1 MRTVL
6 HRLYFGFTP
15 CDVRR
20 ELLLAR
26 ARLAFVDLS
35 CLERVDLMCL
45 HLFVFGML
53 CFFFLF
59 FFCVWD
65 KLARWNW
72 TLERNIKM
80 AQPINRERY
89 GDLIDR
95 LFPVLF
101 LFSRRMERAT
111 WQGRYV
117 INCQSQTRS
126 RGGLLERRE

>member
-26 ARLAFVDLS
+26 ARLEFVDLS

-59 FFCVWD
+59 FLLCLGQTCEMELDFGKKHQNGTTYKQGTIRRLD
-65 KLARWNW
+65 RQ
-72 TLERNIKM
+72 TLSRFVFIFSSHGASDM
-80 AQPINRERY
+80 A
-89 GDLIDR
+89 G
-95 LFPVLF
+95 
-101 LFSRRMERAT
+101 
-111 WQGRYV
+111 
-117 INCQSQTRS
+117 
-126 RGGLLERRE
+126 

>member
-26 ARLAFVDLS
+26 ARLEFVDLS

-59 FFCVWD
+59 FSFVFGTNLRD
-65 KLARWNW
+65 G
-72 TLERNIKM
+72 I
-80 AQPINRERY
+80 
-89 GDLIDR
+89 
-95 LFPVLF
+95 
-101 LFSRRMERAT
+101 
-111 WQGRYV
+111 
-117 INCQSQTRS
+117 
-126 RGGLLERRE
+126 GLWKETSKWHNL